1 MLKRYEEKILLVD
14 DDSKNLQVAMN
25 ILKDYN
31 VIFAQSGEKALELL
45 EKNNFDLILLDVIM
59 PNLDG
64 YTVCKKIKENPLTS
78 KIPIIFLTFK
88 DEEKDIVK
96 GFDLGA
102 VDYVTKPFF
111 SEVLLKRV
119 EVHLKLASVMNE
131 LKKMNHNL
139 NEIVDEQIIEL
150 REKDQIIH
158 RQSRIAAMS
167 DIIGLISSQWKV
179 PLDKLKLYLQSL
191 DIKMEVCGDNDSKKI
206 FQNSLHE
213 VKKLNEIMEDFHK
226 FFNNSKNKKNVNI
239 KVAIDN
245 AIITL
250 KDKLAQ
256 KNIKLIIDGDNL
268 LCMNI
273 INEELIHIFYD
284 LMEYSL
290 MNFDEKEKKFI
301 SILIEEGNDSLYIT
315 YEDNSR
321 VYNDNEVEK
330 IFSINQGATSKE
342 FDLGFYLVKV
352 FIEKNR
358 GMILPKATENGIKYI
373 IRFDK

>member
-206 FQNSLHE
+206 FQNLLHE

-352 FIEKNR
+352 FIKKNR

>member
-352 FIEKNR
+352 FIKKNR

>member
-358 GMILPKATENGIKYI
+358 GMVLPKATENGIKYI

>member
-179 PLDKLKLYLQSL
+179 PLDKLKLYL
-191 DIKMEVCGDNDSKKI
+191 
-206 FQNSLHE
+206 
-213 VKKLNEIMEDFHK
+213 
-226 FFNNSKNKKNVNI
+226 
-239 KVAIDN
+239 
-245 AIITL
+245 
-250 KDKLAQ
+250 
-256 KNIKLIIDGDNL
+256 
-268 LCMNI
+268 
-273 INEELIHIFYD
+273 
-284 LMEYSL
+284 
-290 MNFDEKEKKFI
+290 
-301 SILIEEGNDSLYIT
+301 
-315 YEDNSR
+315 
-321 VYNDNEVEK
+321 
-330 IFSINQGATSKE
+330 
-342 FDLGFYLVKV
+342 
-352 FIEKNR
+352 
-358 GMILPKATENGIKYI
+358 
-373 IRFDK
+373 